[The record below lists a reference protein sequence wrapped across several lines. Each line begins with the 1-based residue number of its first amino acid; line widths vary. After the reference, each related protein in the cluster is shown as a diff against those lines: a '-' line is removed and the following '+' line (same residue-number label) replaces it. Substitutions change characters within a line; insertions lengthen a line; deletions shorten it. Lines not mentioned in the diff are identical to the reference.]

1 MTGGLPLLALYV
13 VGFIAIFYFLAIR
26 PQQKQ
31 RRAHDS
37 LVNSVKK
44 GDRIVSVGGLF
55 GTVRRVDD
63 ASVMVEIAK
72 GVQIQLAR
80 RAIAE
85 IVSDLD
91 PTAAKPATPE
101 PGDAKAIA
109 PAAEAGSSV
118 DATTDEDATS

>member
-1 MTGGLPLLALYV
+1 LNNLSLLALYV

-26 PQQKQ
+26 PQQKT
-31 RRAHDS
+31 RRAHDA
-37 LVNSVKK
+37 LVNSIKK

-85 IVSDLD
+85 IVSD
-91 PTAAKPATPE
+91 PSAAKPAAPE
-101 PGDAKAIA
+101 PGDAKAIE
-109 PAAEAGSSV
+109 PAA
-118 DATTDEDATS
+118 DTDTTSDDDATS

>member
-1 MTGGLPLLALYV
+1 LNNLSLLALYV

-31 RRAHDS
+31 RRAHDT
-37 LVNSVKK
+37 LVGSVKK

-63 ASVMVEIAK
+63 TSVMMEVAK

-85 IVSDLD
+85 IVSD
-91 PTAAKPATPE
+91 PAAAKPEAPE
-101 PGDAKAIA
+101 PAEAKAIE
-109 PAAEAGSSV
+109 PSSDAESG
-118 DATTDEDATS
+118 DATAADATS

>member
-1 MTGGLPLLALYV
+1 LNNLSLLALYV

-31 RRAHDS
+31 RRAHDT
-37 LVNSVKK
+37 LVSSVKK

-63 ASVMVEIAK
+63 ASVMMEVAK

-85 IVSDLD
+85 IVSD
-91 PTAAKPATPE
+91 PAAGRAATPE
-101 PGDAKAIA
+101 PGEAKALE
-109 PAAEAGSSV
+109 PAV
-118 DATTDEDATS
+118 DAEPSDDATSDDVTS